1 MTPANLAAYSA
12 QIVIVVAAA
21 SAAAALVRV
30 PTPRIR
36 VGYWRLVVA
45 VCLALPLM
53 AALPA
58 DVVFVTAPTAAIELP
73 LTMPEVEGGNATH
86 AQRLWAPTVI
96 GGALAAGALV
106 RLGWLTVG
114 LLALT
119 RLRRSSLPA
128 TFDESVD
135 SLRVAVAPHAE
146 IRQHAGVTQPVA
158 FGWWRP
164 VVLLPSRL
172 GDLPPQA
179 IRAVVCHEL
188 LHIARRDWLWT
199 LAEEAVRCVLWFH
212 PAVWWAL
219 AQLHLAREQVVD
231 EAVVRRTGAPDVY
244 ARALVLFAAAPE
256 PAAAG
261 IPFVRR
267 RHLVSRIKQLSEER
281 AMSRLRLAC
290 SGALMLAA
298 AAGSTWAAAAT
309 IPLAVGSPSVV
320 GVPDSPLAPLPA
332 LQPPIAQ
339 DSTQPR
345 TVIAPRTAAAQ
356 SVGVLP
362 RATRRVA
369 PEYPAEAAGHGIE
382 AVVIVHLI
390 VSTAGSVLDVDVI
403 TTRLT
408 TERDI
413 DDPGY
418 WASQPSRAFAL
429 AAERAAEQW
438 VFEPTDRETTVE
450 VAFAFVPRQRTAGYA
465 IGGPGSTRVVL
476 SGPLPSGSV
485 ITGSGRAEL
494 PPPPPPPPAPTVAPP
509 APAAGSPTPG
519 VVPPPPPPPPA
530 PARIRVG
537 GNIRQPAKI
546 TDVRPVY
553 PPEVKAAGVQGVV
566 IVESVIG
573 VEGSVIETKVLRSIP
588 LLDQAAIDAVRQWR
602 FTPTLLNGAPAE
614 VVMVVTVNFTLEQ

>member
-345 TVIAPRTAAAQ
+345 TVIAPPTAAVQ
-356 SVGVLP
+356 GVGSRLP
-362 RATRRVA
+362 RATHRVA
-369 PEYPAEAAGHGIE
+369 PEYPGEAAPHGIE
-382 AVVIVHLI
+382 AVVVVHLI
-390 VSTAGSVLDVDVI
+390 VSTTGSVLDVDVI
-403 TTRLT
+403 RTRLT

-418 WASQPSRAFAL
+418 WASQPSRAFAQ
-429 AAERAAEQW
+429 AAERAAAQW
-438 VFEPTDRETTVE
+438 AFEPTDRETTIE
-450 VAFAFVPRQRTAGYA
+450 LAFAFVPRQRMAAYA
-465 IGGPGSTRVVL
+465 IGGPGGTRVVL
-476 SGPLPSGSV
+476 P
-485 ITGSGRAEL
+485 AEL
-494 PPPPPPPPAPTVAPP
+494 PPPPPPPPAPTVVPP
-509 APAAGSPTPG
+509 APPVGSPTPG
-519 VVPPPPPPPPA
+519 VMPPPPPPPPPPA
-530 PARIRVG
+530 RIRVG
-537 GNIRQPAKI
+537 GNVRQPTKI
-546 TDVRPVY
+546 ADNRPVY
-553 PPEVKAAGVQGVV
+553 PPEAKAAGVQGVV

-588 LLDQAAIDAVRQWR
+588 LLDQAAIEAVRQWR